1 MQSDDTQY
9 EFEAPRYVDF
19 TAPDAVEDGDADHW
33 FGMLCYFQYLW
44 TSLALTHNTKDAH
57 DATPTAGTPFKQTE
71 LPEFS
76 VDEVTEG
83 PTEDSLTHAESLME
97 VSEVA
102 LTSSI
107 NEAQTEVAP
116 ITTAAPITRA
126 KKASQMTRPLTV
138 PKEFH
143 FSKSHQEK
151 LLSKVKKSPGAIVVS
166 FRVYN

>member
-1 MQSDDTQY
+1 
-9 EFEAPRYVDF
+9 
-19 TAPDAVEDGDADHW
+19 
-33 FGMLCYFQYLW
+33 ML
-44 TSLALTHNTKDAH
+44 TNNAKDAH

-83 PTEDSLTHAESLME
+83 PMEDSLIDTESLME
-97 VSEVA
+97 ESEVA
-102 LTSSI
+102 LESPQDVS
-107 NEAQTEVAP
+107 QPEVAP
-116 ITTAAPITRA
+116 ITTANKTKT

-138 PKEFH
+138 PKEFN

-166 FRVYN
+166 FEFLQRIPYKGMGAENLTH